1 MEAQMAFN
9 TWTYIDFHLI
19 YIFIDIYNS
28 KDMFLITTIYLFN
41 SFKQLGRKKSKIKPK
56 QKKPPKQFHYNH
68 IWYVCVTNY
77 KQNKPCVRFE
87 SDHSRTEQL
96 RGRQRVSEQ
105 AYMSNGGFGL
115 SGRAGLALPGRLEVK
130 NKKKKEKGKG
140 KEKGGEVVKQ

>member
-56 QKKPPKQFHYNH
+56 QKNPKNSFTT
-68 IWYVCVTNY
+68 ITSDMCVSQITN
-77 KQNKPCVRFE
+77 KTSHV
-87 SDHSRTEQL
+87 
-96 RGRQRVSEQ
+96 
-105 AYMSNGGFGL
+105 
-115 SGRAGLALPGRLEVK
+115 
-130 NKKKKEKGKG
+130 
-140 KEKGGEVVKQ
+140 

>member
-1 MEAQMAFN
+1 M
-9 TWTYIDFHLI
+9 
-19 YIFIDIYNS
+19 
-28 KDMFLITTIYLFN
+28 
-41 SFKQLGRKKSKIKPK
+41 
-56 QKKPPKQFHYNH
+56 
-68 IWYVCVTNY
+68 
-77 KQNKPCVRFE
+77 RFE